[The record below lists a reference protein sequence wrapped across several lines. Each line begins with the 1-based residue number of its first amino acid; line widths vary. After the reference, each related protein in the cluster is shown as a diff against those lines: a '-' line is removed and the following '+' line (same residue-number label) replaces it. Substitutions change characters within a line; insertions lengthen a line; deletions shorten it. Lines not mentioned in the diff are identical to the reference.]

1 MGDGTIIEQQTMDLQ
16 VAGER
21 TEIGSTAHADWTRG
35 GSRILQGKRG
45 VLGLLGGEGGL
56 RLLTSYWPG

>member
-21 TEIGSTAHADWTRG
+21 MAGERTEIAGAPVGRGAAHG
-35 GSRILQGKRG
+35 F
-45 VLGLLGGEGGL
+45 
-56 RLLTSYWPG
+56 

>member
-21 TEIGSTAHADWTRG
+21 TEIAGALVGRGAAHG
-35 GSRILQGKRG
+35 F
-45 VLGLLGGEGGL
+45 
-56 RLLTSYWPG
+56 